1 MSLCNGQSWPCSS
14 CLPNQCSFTASLGA
28 TSNRAFTNSAARTGI
43 CDTTTNNLI
52 ITGPHLHVYTGVF
65 GRCSRQRHRASLQFL
80 GILTIHSASLLMIA
94 DYLFRQAS
102 EAKTSRAGSLSSKS
116 CTLARSSST
125 VPSSAMTGPE
135 SQPISEEHAFVYMHC
150 WYSLCKAH
158 PLPRHRVPHFSCGFK
173 KIGAQAVP
181 PLPLC
186 EQLCPCKKSMFQQ
199 VLLSY

>member
-1 MSLCNGQSWPCSS
+1 MLEATTS
-14 CLPNQCSFTASLGA
+14 CEPAIPRNTDHPFSE
-28 TSNRAFTNSAARTGI
+28 
-43 CDTTTNNLI
+43 LI
-52 ITGPHLHVYTGVF
+52 
-65 GRCSRQRHRASLQFL
+65 
-80 GILTIHSASLLMIA
+80 MIA

-173 KIGAQAVP
+173 KYWSAGGSPVALMRTAV
-181 PLPLC
+181 
-186 EQLCPCKKSMFQQ
+186 SMQEVYVLTGSLVILTNHDFLLLQ
-199 VLLSY
+199 VPELACR